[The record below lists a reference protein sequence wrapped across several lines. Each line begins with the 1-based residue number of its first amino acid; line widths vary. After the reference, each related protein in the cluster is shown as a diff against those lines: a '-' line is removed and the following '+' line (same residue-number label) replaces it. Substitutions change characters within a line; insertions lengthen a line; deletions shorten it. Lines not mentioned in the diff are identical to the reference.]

1 MSKPQES
8 KSPIGLHVKYFS
20 YIGEEMYG
28 KIVHTEPCLQ
38 ESHPEY
44 PFDYI
49 YIEDEL
55 TELNIHEVVNHEGET
70 VKYAEIRPSYETY
83 PDQEG

>member
-1 MSKPQES
+1 MNKTNEF
-8 KSPIGLHVKYFS
+8 KNPIGLHVKYFS

-28 KIVHTEPCLQ
+28 KIVHTEPCMQ

-49 YIEDEL
+49 YIEDEQ
-55 TELNIHEVVNHEGET
+55 TELNVQEVIDHNGNT
-70 VKYAEIRPSYETY
+70 IMYAEIRPSYEVY
-83 PDQEG
+83 PDQE

>member
-1 MSKPQES
+1 MKF
-8 KSPIGLHVKYFS
+8 KDPIGLHVKYFS

-49 YIEDEL
+49 YIEDENDN
-55 TELNIHEVVNHEGET
+55 LNIHEVVDYNGDI
-70 VKYAEIRPSYETY
+70 VRYAEIRPSYETY
-83 PDQEG
+83 LDQEDKR